1 LEIKKCSVLTE
12 SEKKEILELENMAFK
27 DEKLE
32 NHAFLSNEINFDK
45 NLECFYMAY
54 DNKKLIGFLT
64 TFIPTSNE
72 AEVLAVVHPEYR
84 QKGCF
89 NMLFQAAK
97 EILLCAGIKNIL
109 LVIEAKS
116 KSGLKALKKFEGC
129 KLEHS
134 EYRMFYEKFDNIPEY
149 YDLSFSEVNS
159 ENKKIFSD
167 ITLDAFNDLDENDSF
182 IDTVIECKDRDGYI
196 AYNNNIPVGV
206 FDYNYEDNDAFLYG
220 VAIKSDYRGK
230 GFGKQLIGFALYEG
244 LKKRNKIVL
253 DVDSNNPIA
262 FNLYKKCGFKVDFQV
277 DYYSFHIE

>member
-149 YDLSFSEVNS
+149 NDLSFSEVNS

>member
-1 LEIKKCSVLTE
+1 MKIKKCSVLTD
-12 SEKKEILELENMAFK
+12 SEKNEILELENMAFK
-27 DEKLE
+27 DEHLE

-54 DNKKLIGFLT
+54 DNNKLIGFLT

-109 LVIEAKS
+109 LVMEAKS
-116 KSGLKALKKFEGC
+116 KSGLKALKKFQGC
-129 KLEHS
+129 RLEHS
-134 EYRMFYEKFDNIPEY
+134 EYRMSYEKFDNIQKY
-149 YDLSFSEVNS
+149 NDLAFSEVNV

-167 ITLDAFNDLDENDSF
+167 ITLDAFNDIDENDNF
-182 IDTVIECKDRDGYI
+182 IDTVIESEDREGYI
-196 AYNNNIPVGV
+196 AYNNNIPIGV

-230 GFGKQLIGFALYEG
+230 GFGKQLISFALEEG
-244 LKKRNKIVL
+244 LKKRNKVVL

-277 DYYSFHIE
+277 DYYRYKI